1 MNALS
6 DALLITLIGMSLVFG
21 AILVL
26 WGVISL
32 LVYLTRE
39 HTLQEVT
46 DSEAELTRKK
56 LAAMAAVTVAL
67 AGELDTQPH
76 EFPLPSTAVVSPWQS
91 VMRGKMLNK
100 RGSQQ

>member
-1 MNALS
+1 MNAIS

-32 LVYLTRE
+32 LVYMTRE
-39 HTLQEVT
+39 HTRQEVT
-46 DSEAELTRKK
+46 VSEAEFTRKK
-56 LAAMAAVTVAL
+56 LAAIAAVTIAL
-67 AGELDTQPH
+67 AEELDTQPH

-91 VMRGKMLNK
+91 VLRGKMLNK